1 MKHLLFLLSV
11 VLLTFSIQAEEST
24 NADID
29 SRYEYY
35 HLKYKINDDLSHI
48 ETHETAEK
56 ILKENA
62 LRYKKETSVS
72 YSNSIQKLRILD
84 AYTKKS
90 DGRIVKV
97 PNSNFQER
105 KSVEQADDS
114 QIFSDYNTIRILF
127 PDVEV
132 GDTVVLSYEIKQ
144 SEPMFPGYFS
154 MSAAFPKIYAYD
166 DVTIEFDYPKSLDVD
181 YSVREMTKNE
191 KVNGDRKQL
200 KLSYKN
206 SSPAKSKR
214 RNYSVWDPEQ
224 EPGYIFTTFKS
235 YKELADVYGKRAI
248 PKAQVTEQI
257 TKLSNEIVGNEKD
270 TKEQVKLLYEW
281 VGKNITYKG
290 NCIGVGAVVPR
301 DIDVVLKNK
310 IGDCKDHA
318 TLLQALLASKNIKST
333 QALVNA
339 SSEYKLR
346 SLPTADSVNHV
357 INYIPSLDL
366 YLDSTNGN
374 IPFDML
380 PMTVSDKPVLL
391 VENYKEGIKT
401 PPISADQNV
410 QTTIINININSEGN
424 AKGYVDINQKGIYSL
439 GTRMIFQYMK
449 SEYEE
454 MLIEN
459 LLISQ
464 GMIGSGTIQKDD
476 PNVLSSEYNYK
487 ISFDIN
493 NYVQTNGSGAF
504 FVSNPISLGNSI
516 KEILKVSLVPV
527 EDFDTFCA
535 GGTLKEKYEYNFPKG
550 FDIIDIPKNL
560 MIDEHNIKYSETYK
574 LDGNKLSVS
583 REIIDSTPGNIC
595 KPDYVKKYQEI
606 ALKINKNLNSQVLY
620 KNE

>member
-1 MKHLLFLLSV
+1 M
-11 VLLTFSIQAEEST
+11 
-24 NADID
+24 
-29 SRYEYY
+29 
-35 HLKYKINDDLSHI
+35 
-48 ETHETAEK
+48 
-56 ILKENA
+56 
-62 LRYKKETSVS
+62 
-72 YSNSIQKLRILD
+72 
-84 AYTKKS
+84 
-90 DGRIVKV
+90 
-97 PNSNFQER
+97 
-105 KSVEQADDS
+105 
-114 QIFSDYNTIRILF
+114 
-127 PDVEV
+127 
-132 GDTVVLSYEIKQ
+132 
-144 SEPMFPGYFS
+144 
-154 MSAAFPKIYAYD
+154 
-166 DVTIEFDYPKSLDVD
+166 
-181 YSVREMTKNE
+181 
-191 KVNGDRKQL
+191 

-391 VENYKEGIKT
+391 VENYKEGTKT

-410 QTTIINININSEGN
+410 QTTIININI
-424 AKGYVDINQKGIYSL
+424 
-439 GTRMIFQYMK
+439 
-449 SEYEE
+449 
-454 MLIEN
+454 
-459 LLISQ
+459 
-464 GMIGSGTIQKDD
+464 
-476 PNVLSSEYNYK
+476 
-487 ISFDIN
+487 
-493 NYVQTNGSGAF
+493 
-504 FVSNPISLGNSI
+504 
-516 KEILKVSLVPV
+516 
-527 EDFDTFCA
+527 
-535 GGTLKEKYEYNFPKG
+535 
-550 FDIIDIPKNL
+550 II
-560 MIDEHNIKYSETYK
+560 
-574 LDGNKLSVS
+574 
-583 REIIDSTPGNIC
+583 
-595 KPDYVKKYQEI
+595 
-606 ALKINKNLNSQVLY
+606 
-620 KNE
+620 